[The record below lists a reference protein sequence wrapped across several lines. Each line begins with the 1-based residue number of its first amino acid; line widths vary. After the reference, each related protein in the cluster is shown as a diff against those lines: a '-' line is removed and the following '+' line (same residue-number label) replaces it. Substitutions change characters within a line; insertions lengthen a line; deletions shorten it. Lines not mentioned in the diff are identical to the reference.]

1 LIDSLLN
8 KLKHKSVRA
17 TNEREEEEGRVRK
30 QLRKNFKEIV
40 QIFNIY
46 LQSFSNCKTDK
57 ISKNLGWW
65 RRKTRLKY

>member
-1 LIDSLLN
+1 
-8 KLKHKSVRA
+8 VRA

-57 ISKNLGWW
+57 LSKHLGWW
-65 RRKTRLKY
+65 RRKTMLKY